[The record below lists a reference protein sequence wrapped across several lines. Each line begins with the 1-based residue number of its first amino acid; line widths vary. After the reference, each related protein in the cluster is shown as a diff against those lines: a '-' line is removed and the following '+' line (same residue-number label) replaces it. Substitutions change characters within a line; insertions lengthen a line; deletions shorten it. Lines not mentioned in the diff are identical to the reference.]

1 MQLLLANTKLEEV
14 IYFFTHRGLKDQNAF
29 GEMGKRKAILRKSLE
44 ALSTREAFDCYTGK
58 GILSIYENDLRSAIS
73 HFKYAYNMTNHS
85 VSSSMN
91 YANVLMLNGEHTSA
105 IEIYMAAISNA
116 QNDKQVF
123 SDIFKTLCPY
133 GYLKEVE
140 QLREIASIELN
151 DEQERLLK
159 IANKTSKFLSEISV
173 PLEIFRFYRTLMD
186 TVFYKYFTFT
196 SDYREETQCDLSRSQ
211 FSTTIYLP
219 LNESDESA
227 EFVLGQMNDD
237 FQDLILTKR
246 RECYS
251 ETLSEFRK
259 VSERLN
265 YYFGLDYSYKHEND
279 NQQVA

>member
-14 IYFFTHRGLKDQNAF
+14 VHFFTHRGLKDQNAF

-44 ALSTREAFDCYTGK
+44 ALSITEAFDCYTGK
-58 GILSIYENDLRSAIS
+58 GILSVYENDLRSAIS

-91 YANVLMLNGEHTSA
+91 YANALMLNGEHTSA
-105 IEIYMAAISNA
+105 IEIYMAAISKA

-151 DEQERLLK
+151 DEQERVLR
-159 IANKTSKFLSEISV
+159 IAERTSTFLSDISV
-173 PLEIFRFYRTLMD
+173 PLDIFRFYRTAMD
-186 TVFYKYFTFT
+186 TVFYSYFTLT
-196 SDYREETQCDLSRSQ
+196 SDFREETQCDLSRSQ

-219 LNESDESA
+219 LNESDENA
-227 EFVLGQMNDD
+227 ELILGQMNDD

-246 RECYS
+246 REYYS
-251 ETLSEFRK
+251 ETLGEFRK
-259 VSERLN
+259 ISERLN
-265 YYFGLDYSYKHEND
+265 FYFGLDYCHEHEKE